1 MVFSSSLAIGHPYP
15 YPVAIQTALEWI
27 AGHDIANMEPGTYE
41 LQGRDIYVNIQDLIT
56 KPIEEC
62 LPERHTNYLDIQYV
76 VSGVERM
83 GYAPYT
89 GRETVQWDMQDKD
102 ITIYRDLENEN
113 FVDVAPG
120 GYCIFFSDS
129 IHRPCCAAGSPG
141 SVRKAVA
148 KIKQSLLVQHSEEE

>member
-1 MVFSSSLAIGHPYP
+1 MIFSSSLAIGCPCPYP
-15 YPVAIQTALEWI
+15 EAIQTALEWLTN
-27 AGHDIANMEPGTYE
+27 HDLANMEEGTYE
-41 LQGRDIYVNIQDLIT
+41 LQGRDIYVNIQDIVT

-62 LPERHTNYLDIQYV
+62 FPERHINYLDIQYV

-102 ITIYRDLENEN
+102 IIIYKDLDHET
-113 FVDVAPG
+113 FVDVVPG
-120 GYCIFFSDS
+120 SYCIFFSDS
-129 IHRPCCAAGSPG
+129 IHRPCCAVGSPG

-148 KIKQSLLVQHSEEE
+148 KIRQSLLKPT